1 MGGASRAI
9 GRLGV
14 EVSLRAVAA
23 SAGVSLGGG
32 VSVISLSALV
42 ALDEASVALEN
53 LRGRERES
61 RSAGVKD
68 KTLLRQCNMPIHN
81 MNINLST

>member
-53 LRGRERES
+53 LRGREREREREQIS
-61 RSAGVKD
+61 RG
-68 KTLLRQCNMPIHN
+68 
-81 MNINLST
+81 